1 MGYIIVEVTEK
12 IIKERVQNVTDLA
25 LQAYQLLRQD
35 LQELINEM
43 EEVEPWNGGEASHVV
58 QFST

>member
-1 MGYIIVEVTEK
+1 MVERLVT
-12 IIKERVQNVTDLA
+12 IRSLLRITASRSVTDLV

-43 EEVEPWNGGEASHVV
+43 EEVEP
-58 QFST
+58 

>member
-1 MGYIIVEVTEK
+1 MFL
-12 IIKERVQNVTDLA
+12 VTDLV

-43 EEVEPWNGGEASHVV
+43 EEVEPWDEG
-58 QFST
+58 